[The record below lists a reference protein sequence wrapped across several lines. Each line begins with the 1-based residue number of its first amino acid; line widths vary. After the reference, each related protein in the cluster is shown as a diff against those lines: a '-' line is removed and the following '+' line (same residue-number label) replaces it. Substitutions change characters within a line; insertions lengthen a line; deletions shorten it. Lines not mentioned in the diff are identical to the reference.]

1 MVLIERPEP
10 PLDRLGALVAT
21 LRPEAASCAPDDP
34 AATLVVTAG
43 ALVLRLAPA
52 APEPGGLAAA
62 RVTCAAPLAD
72 ALRGAPARL
81 VLDRAG
87 RPALDAVAAALA
99 AEAQAARC
107 GGRAVA
113 ARLAEALFVLALR
126 HAVDAWAGG
135 GGLLAGLADPRLHRA
150 LTAVHD
156 APAAAWSV
164 ERLAEAAGMSRSRFM
179 ARFAQV
185 MGETP
190 MAYVAGWRMAQA
202 RAALSGGAPV
212 KAAARLAGF
221 GSTAA
226 FSRAWRRRH
235 GAPPTGTARRSAP
248 RAGPGDRPT
257 PFKLPAGGEA

>member
-1 MVLIERPEP
+1 MMLIERPEARP
-10 PLDRLGALVAT
+10 DRLAALVAT
-21 LRPEAASCAPDDP
+21 LRPEATPCAPEDP
-34 AATLVVTAG
+34 AATLVVTAD
-43 ALVLRLAPA
+43 ALVLRLTPA
-52 APEPGGLAAA
+52 APEAFGIAAA
-62 RVTCAAPLAD
+62 RVVCAAPLAD
-72 ALRGAPARL
+72 ALRGAPARF

-87 RPALDAVAAALA
+87 CPALDAAAAALT

-107 GGRAVA
+107 GGRVVA

-126 HAVDAWAGG
+126 RAVDAGAGG

-156 APAAAWSV
+156 APDAAWSV
-164 ERLAEAAGMSRSRFM
+164 ERLAGTAGMSRSRFT

-202 RAALSGGAPV
+202 RAALAGGAPV
-212 KAAARLAGF
+212 KAAAHLAGF

-235 GAPPTGTARRSAP
+235 GGPPTGAARDSS
-248 RAGPGDRPT
+248 
-257 PFKLPAGGEA
+257 GGR